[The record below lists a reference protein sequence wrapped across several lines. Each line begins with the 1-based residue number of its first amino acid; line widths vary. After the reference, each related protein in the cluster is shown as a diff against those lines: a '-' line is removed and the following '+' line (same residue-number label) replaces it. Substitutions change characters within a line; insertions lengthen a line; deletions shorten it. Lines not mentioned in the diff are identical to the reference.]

1 MEDKVKTGVILG
13 VEKLTFEGKTFEE
26 IIEIANKMN
35 EEAMKKA
42 NKETV
47 VEPKQVIKGAKEW

>member
-35 EEAMKKA
+35 EEAMKTSHYVTQPIIITK
-42 NKETV
+42 
-47 VEPKQVIKGAKEW
+47 

>member
-47 VEPKQVIKGAKEW
+47 VEHK